1 MTDQK
6 RLLLGSYGG
15 PAVADG
21 ARCMGIPE
29 TQYVINQ
36 LTVERSCTR
45 LISGANERITG
56 PGATSENG
64 EVG

>member
-1 MTDQK
+1 MTRASK
-6 RLLLGSYGG
+6 GSQCVLDRV
-15 PAVADG
+15 AVTKP

-36 LTVERSCTR
+36 LTVERSCT
-45 LISGANERITG
+45 LWISGANERITG
-56 PGATSENG
+56 PGAASENG

>member
-45 LISGANERITG
+45 LD
-56 PGATSENG
+56 
-64 EVG
+64 